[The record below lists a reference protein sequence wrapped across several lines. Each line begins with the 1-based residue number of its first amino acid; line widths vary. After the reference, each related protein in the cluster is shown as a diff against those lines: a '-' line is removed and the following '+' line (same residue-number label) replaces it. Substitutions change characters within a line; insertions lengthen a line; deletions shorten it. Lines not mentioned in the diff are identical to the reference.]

1 MLLPSPLHEGRLVRR
16 YKRFLADIELAD
28 GRLVTAHCANPGA
41 MTGLAEPG
49 MPVWLSHSDDPKR
62 KLAWSWELVEVDDGA
77 GRTLVGVNTSR
88 PNAIA
93 AEAIAA
99 GRIPE
104 LAGYASLRREV
115 AYGRN
120 SRVDML
126 LEGEARAPA
135 YVEVKNA
142 HLSRAAGLAEFPDS
156 VTKRGAKHLDE
167 LAAMVAEGARAV
179 MFFLVHRGDADRFSL
194 AADIDPGYAAAYRA
208 ATAAGVEAI
217 AYACRLTTETV
228 EVERPVPIVFD

>member
-1 MLLPSPLHEGRLVRR
+1 ML
-16 YKRFLADIELAD
+16 
-28 GRLVTAHCANPGA
+28 PG
-41 MTGLAEPG
+41 GG
-49 MPVWLSHSDDPKR
+49 
-62 KLAWSWELVEVDDGA
+62 G
-77 GRTLVGVNTSR
+77 
-88 PNAIA
+88 
-93 AEAIAA
+93 
-99 GRIPE
+99 
-104 LAGYASLRREV
+104 
-115 AYGRN
+115 
-120 SRVDML
+120 
-126 LEGEARAPA
+126 RAPA